1 MRFEAKFFNM
11 HLAFQGKAS
20 LLFAAVVLA
29 LGAAATAA
37 VCGGVGGFLRGA
49 LGSFLAG
56 LAGIAVLGL
65 VLFVGAACH
74 MRVLLS
80 KSKKAIWGRVPP
92 ALPIVCPA
100 LPLIC
105 KMEVDP

>member
-1 MRFEAKFFNM
+1 M
-11 HLAFQGKAS
+11 HGLYYS
-20 LLFAAVVLA
+20 NAVLI
-29 LGAAATAA
+29 LSAAATAA

-80 KSKKAIWGRVPP
+80 KSKKQFGAGFHR
-92 ALPIVCPA
+92 LCQ
-100 LPLIC
+100 
-105 KMEVDP
+105 

>member
-37 VCGGVGGFLRGA
+37 VCGGVGGFLHGA

-56 LAGIAVLGL
+56 LAGIAVLVLFCSL
-65 VLFVGAACH
+65 VLRAICGYSFQNQ
-74 MRVLLS
+74 
-80 KSKKAIWGRVPP
+80 KAIWGRVPP

>member
-11 HLAFQGKAS
+11 QLAFQGKAS

-37 VCGGVGGFLRGA
+37 VCGGVCGFLRGA

-80 KSKKAIWGRVPP
+80 KSKNNLGPGSTGSANS
-92 ALPIVCPA
+92 LPSLA
-100 LPLIC
+100 AD
-105 KMEVDP
+105 MQNGG

>member
-56 LAGIAVLGL
+56 LAGSCSVRWCCVPYAGTPFKI
-65 VLFVGAACH
+65 
-74 MRVLLS
+74 
-80 KSKKAIWGRVPP
+80 KKTIWGRVPP